1 MKRNFPNQK
10 SSFMVAAGQKGVVL
24 VMALVLLVL
33 IVLLGLTAL
42 NASIVQEKM
51 AGNAHHYNVAFQS
64 AESGLHGI
72 EQVLMENTETSS
84 GIELKWVQINS
95 QNELTAD
102 TEEVS
107 PMEVVINEVDFKL
120 WGKGTISH
128 LKDYFKDT
136 ERSAWWQAD
145 DHTTDYSNI
154 APSYEGSSPGE
165 TNTARVLVEQGRFI
179 PDDLSIESA
188 AEFRGRQEFI
198 AYSRAESNNQNIE
211 STLRSNVL
219 VRYR

>member
-1 MKRNFPNQK
+1 MKRNFPTPKN
-10 SSFMVAAGQKGVVL
+10 SYTVTAGQKGVVL

-33 IVLLGLTAL
+33 IVLLGLTSL

-72 EQVLMENTETSS
+72 EQVLMDNTQASN
-84 GIELKWVQINS
+84 GIDLKQVQINS
-95 QNELTAD
+95 QNEFTAE

-107 PMEVVINEVDFKL
+107 PVDVVINEVGFKL
-120 WGKGTISH
+120 WGKGTISDF
-128 LKDYFKDT
+128 KDYLDES

-145 DHTTDYSNI
+145 GHATDYSNI